1 MMISPDSCLLILAF
15 GRRCVRFRE
24 KVVPSSMQYQFQL
37 STIVHNRQ
45 SNGFKQRAQAF
56 SCLWG
61 VPCVDSA
68 TESILVCLQCLPIRS
83 CEAHPDCGLVAVVC
97 RQHLWQGAL
106 TGQHVVLCVCVFLC
120 VCDTVCHPY
129 INCRIRHQD
138 VYVWVF
144 WILGVY
150 LLSSCCLF
158 QCQIV
163 SHHCSWPVSP
173 DIGHLHSCQDWG
185 WKGTCELLT
194 TTSSASK
201 SCFMINT

>member
-97 RQHLWQGAL
+97 RQHL
-106 TGQHVVLCVCVFLC
+106 
-120 VCDTVCHPY
+120 
-129 INCRIRHQD
+129 
-138 VYVWVF
+138 
-144 WILGVY
+144 
-150 LLSSCCLF
+150 
-158 QCQIV
+158 
-163 SHHCSWPVSP
+163 
-173 DIGHLHSCQDWG
+173 
-185 WKGTCELLT
+185 
-194 TTSSASK
+194 
-201 SCFMINT
+201 